1 MSTQGNRISAATAV
15 LDLGICP
22 ASVRAIENG
31 PRNRRRAATKSA
43 VAADVATVFTGTAA
57 DAATGDQIIVRDLV
71 TSKGSTSVVP
81 MNLNNDNLADL
92 LSYNATTGRAL
103 YSIGADPPG
112 SQVIV
117 RDLNASPGWTSVVP
131 LTLNADNLTDLLSQ
145 NKSTGRAVY
154 SVTAEP

>member
-1 MSTQGNRISAATAV
+1 
-15 LDLGICP
+15 
-22 ASVRAIENG
+22 
-31 PRNRRRAATKSA
+31 
-43 VAADVATVFTGTAA
+43 
-57 DAATGDQIIVRDLV
+57 
-71 TSKGSTSVVP
+71 

-131 LTLNADNLTDLLSQ
+131 LTLNADNLTDLLSH